1 MTYFL
6 NPHFLFSMCDKH
18 SVIISKVHNE
28 SIFLKNSSIIF
39 NKILT
44 QVYCNMDNEKTEN
57 CNVSYANLEEELEE
71 SEKAFEN
78 DEVMKI

>member
-1 MTYFL
+1 
-6 NPHFLFSMCDKH
+6 
-18 SVIISKVHNE
+18 
-28 SIFLKNSSIIF
+28 
-39 NKILT
+39 
-44 QVYCNMDNEKTEN
+44 MDNEKTEN